1 MSLKPGW
8 WDKSNCLVEKGKG
21 ADPLLHQVSKLETAD
36 FSDTE
41 KTKTVNISEVVYYK
55 LGLVSLNKFMVL
67 LPSYLH

>member
-36 FSDTE
+36 FSVTE
-41 KTKTVNISEVVYYK
+41 KTKQLTLLKWFYCK

-67 LPSYLH
+67 LSSYLH